1 MSAFDPARIRD
12 DFPILH
18 QEVNGHPL
26 VYLDNAATTQ
36 KPRAVIDALV
46 HYYETT
52 NANIHRGI
60 HTLAVRATNDYEAVR
75 AKAARHIGATN
86 DQDIVFTRNT
96 TESINLV
103 ARAWGDANLSE
114 GDEIVLSLME
124 HHSNIVPWQL
134 LAARTGAVLRYAD
147 IDEQGELD
155 LDTLRD
161 LIGPRTKVVSIVH
174 MSNVLGTINPVAE
187 IAEMAHAV
195 GALMLVD
202 GAQSAPHLPLD
213 VEALGCDLFAFSAHK
228 MLGPTGVGV
237 LWARPGLLA
246 EMEPFLGGGEMI
258 SIVKPEG
265 STWAEGPHK
274 FEAGTPNIA
283 DVIAFGAALDYL
295 RDLGMEV
302 VREHEKRITAYALDA
317 LGRAGG
323 ITVHGPS
330 DVEQRGGAV
339 SFTLEDVHPHD
350 VSTIVDSR
358 GVAIRAGHHCAQLLM
373 RRLNVP
379 ATNRAS
385 FYIYNEER
393 EVDVLVDALAQ
404 AKRVFG
410 RVDSRTAV

>member
-1 MSAFDPARIRD
+1 MDTARIRE
-12 DFPILH
+12 DFPILSR
-18 QEVNGHPL
+18 EVNGRPL

-36 KPRAVIDALV
+36 KPRAVIDALT
-46 HYYETT
+46 HYYETQ

-60 HTLAVRATNDYEAVR
+60 HTLAVEATEAYEGVR
-75 AKAARHIGATN
+75 EKAARHIRAASAE
-86 DQDIVFTRNT
+86 DIVFTRNT

-103 ARAWGDANLSE
+103 ARAWGDANLRE
-114 GDEIVLSLME
+114 GDEIVLTLME

-134 LAARTGAVLRYAD
+134 VAQRTGAVLRYAG
-147 IDEQGELD
+147 IDAEGRLD
-155 LDTLRD
+155 LDALPSHIRE
-161 LIGPRTKVVSIVH
+161 RTKDLSVTH
-174 MSNVLGTINPVAE
+174 RSNVHGTINPIAE
-187 IAEMAHAV
+187 ISGMARKA
-195 GALMLVD
+195 GALLLVD
-202 GAQSAPHLPLD
+202 GAQSAPHLPVD
-213 VEALGCDLFAFSAHK
+213 VESLGCDVFAFSAHK

-265 STWAEGPHK
+265 STWADGPHK

-295 RDLGMEV
+295 QDLGMTE
-302 VREHEKRITAYALDA
+302 VREHEKRITAYAIEA
-317 LGRAGG
+317 LEASGG
-323 ITVHGPS
+323 ITVHGPH
-330 DVEQRGGAV
+330 DVEVRGGAV
-339 SFTLEDVHPHD
+339 SFEVEGIHPHD
-350 VSTIVDSR
+350 ISTIVDAY

-373 RRLNVP
+373 RRLEVP

-393 EVDVLVDALAQ
+393 EVDALVEALDE

-410 RVDSRTAV
+410 RVESRTAV